1 MPGIVALDNEFVTVG
16 CGPGSGIVHHEMHR
30 FVVSAMFR
38 QALETGLQL
47 MKTHRASKWLSDDRR
62 NGAISNDDV
71 AWARKSWRPRAIAA
85 GFRTW
90 AMVLPESVVGS
101 MRTRRIVEDARRSG
115 ITVEIFDDPAG
126 ARSWLEGQ
134 PGQKASPRR

>member
-16 CGPGSGIVHHEMHR
+16 CDPESGIVHHVMHK

-38 QALETGLQL
+38 QALETGLEL
-47 MKTHRASKWLSDDRR
+47 MKAHRASKWLSDDRR
-62 NGAISNDDV
+62 NGALSNDDV
-71 AWARKSWRPRAIAA
+71 AWASKDWRPRAIAA

-101 MRTRRIVEDARRSG
+101 MRTRRIVDVARRGGLTTG
-115 ITVEIFDDPAG
+115 IFEDPAA
-126 ARSWLEGQ
+126 ARSWLESQ
-134 PGQKASPRR
+134 PAPSR